1 MRRLLAVLF
10 ALALL
15 LAVPSVAP
23 VAAVPDARLT
33 ISGLTVAPET
43 PVVGEPVTVTATVRD
58 SAGSPSPVELTSV
71 RLVDG
76 DRTLTEATNP
86 GSLSA
91 GDTLT
96 VDLTHKFA
104 SAGQRSLTVVATGT
118 NESGGTVEVRR
129 PVTVV
134 VERAPPQL
142 EFDVARAVAT
152 AENPVQVQV
161 SNPNTAQYRNLTV
174 RLDAPG
180 AVDARTTIPT
190 LAGGATVTRN
200 LSFAPPRAGD
210 TPVRVVV
217 EYTTDTGVP
226 RSTRY
231 SETVAV
237 DPVRAD
243 VGVAVRPAPTQ
254 TAADVGAGGIQ
265 GLLGGGGT
273 LQQGGE
279 EAGGDAPDAVVVEVT
294 NFGNAPLRDAVVV
307 PAAGDRDLPRV
318 YVGRL
323 VPGESATVEVSL
335 AAVRSPANVTAR
347 VEYATGDRTG
357 RAVGAYDYRP
367 PEGAIRVT
375 GVDLALDG
383 ETLTLSG
390 NAGNVG
396 DGEVTGVVVAVG
408 ETAYVQP
415 AYPQRDYFVGTV
427 EGSEFAPFELTAAV
441 DAANATTVP
450 IEVTY
455 RVDGT
460 DRTETF
466 ELPFDPSLTDS
477 TDGANRDGLAVGVGV
492 GLGVALLVA
501 GVVLLVGRYR

>member
-1 MRRLLAVLF
+1 MRRLLAVVL
-10 ALALL
+10 ALALV
-15 LAVPSVAP
+15 VPSA
-23 VAAVPDARLT
+23 AAVPDARLT
-33 ISGLTVAPET
+33 VSGLTVAPET

-58 SAGSPSPVELTSV
+58 SAGSPSPVDVTSV
-71 RLVDG
+71 RLVAG

-96 VDLTHKFA
+96 VDLTHTFA
-104 SAGQRSLTVVATGT
+104 STGQKQLAVVATGT

-142 EFDVARAVAT
+142 EFDVDRAVAT
-152 AENPVQVQV
+152 AETPVQVQV
-161 SNPNTAQYRNLTV
+161 SNPNEAQYRNLTV
-174 RLDAPG
+174 TLDAPG
-180 AVDARTTIPT
+180 ATDARTTIPA

-200 LSFAPPRAGD
+200 LSFTPPRAGD
-210 TPVRVVV
+210 ATVRVSVA
-217 EYTTDTGVP
+217 YTTDTGVP
-226 RSTRY
+226 RSTTY
-231 SETVAV
+231 AASVTV
-237 DPVRAD
+237 DPLRED
-243 VGVAVRPAPTQ
+243 VGVAVRPAPQ
-254 TAADVGAGGIQ
+254 QAATDVATGGIQ
-265 GLLGGGGT
+265 GLLGGGST
-273 LQQGGE
+273 LQQGGGE
-279 EAGGDAPDAVVVEVT
+279 ESDGAPDAVVVEVT

-307 PAAGDRDLPRV
+307 PTAGDRDLPRA

-323 VPGESATVEVSL
+323 APGDSATVEVSL
-335 AAVRSPANVTAR
+335 AAVRSAANVTAR

-357 RAVGAYDYRP
+357 NAVGAYDYRP

-375 GVDLALDG
+375 GVDLALEDG
-383 ETLTLSG
+383 RLRLSG

-396 DGEVTGVVVAVG
+396 DGAVTGVVVAVG
-408 ETAYVQP
+408 ANEHVQP

-450 IEVTY
+450 IEVSY
-455 RVDGT
+455 RVDGE
-460 DRTETF
+460 DRTETL
-466 ELPFDPSLTDS
+466 ELPFDRSLTES
-477 TDGANRDGLAVGVGV
+477 TDDGNRDGLALGVAA

-501 GVVLLVGRYR
+501 GAVVVVGRYR